1 MFTWFPVRSH
11 CSIFHYVNPVNL
23 KVLKSFSVYVFT
35 MFFTAGVSF
44 ATFSLLT
51 RHLNQFDYGI
61 INLYNSTSILL
72 VAFISCGVQFVLN
85 VDYFKLPPEQYRKR
99 FSNSIV
105 IPVGIFLL
113 LTVGFLVFNY
123 PIRKLIK
130 GDFFFTAVLPLTCL
144 LILVNDI
151 VLGLIRNREQHF
163 LFAGY
168 SIIKSIIEVSLAV
181 LFIVFLGWEWEGRI
195 ASSFITLIVTCSIAF
210 LLFKRWG
217 FLTRDISI
225 AEIKPVFKYGLPFIP
240 ERLAVF
246 FMFYS
251 DRFFIDY
258 YEGTDDV
265 GLYSAGAQ
273 IAVILNLIC
282 HSLNSTFYPYFYK
295 RLAKDKPDY
304 AGLRKGVLAFGG
316 IASATMIVLIV
327 ATPFIFKYFVGSHFR
342 PGQKY
347 AIYLIIGFFFWAVYN
362 MLLPFLLHNKK
373 NKQIMAIS
381 IAGMFLSIGLNFY
394 NVKHFGALGATYTS
408 IIVFGTMSVL
418 TLFAVHRIYNLKD
431 IFLGRNSNDA

>member
-1 MFTWFPVRSH
+1 MLAINHPK
-11 CSIFHYVNPVNL
+11 L

-51 RHLNQFDYGI
+51 RHLNEVDYGI
-61 INLYNSTSILL
+61 INLYNSTSILI

-85 VDYFKLPPEQYRKR
+85 VDYFKLSHEHYRKR
-99 FSNSIV
+99 FSNSMV
-105 IPVGIFLL
+105 IPVIIFGV
-113 LTVGFLVFNY
+113 LTIGFLIFNY
-123 PIRKLIK
+123 PIQRLIK
-130 GDFFFTAVLPLTCL
+130 ADFFFTAVLPLTCL

-151 VLGLIRNREQHF
+151 VLGLIRNREKHF
-163 LFAGY
+163 LFAGF
-168 SIIKSIIEVSLAV
+168 SISKSLIEVSLAV
-181 LFIVFLGWEWEGRI
+181 VFIVWLNWGWEGRI
-195 ASSFITLIVTCSIAF
+195 ASSFITLMVSCTAAF
-210 LLFKRWG
+210 LLFKRWN
-217 FLTRDISI
+217 FLTSEISL
-225 AEIKPVFKYGLPFIP
+225 AEIKPVFRYGLPFIP

-251 DRFFIDY
+251 DRFFIDF

-265 GLYSAGAQ
+265 GFYSAGAQ
-273 IAVILNLIC
+273 IAIILNLIC
-282 HSLNSTFYPYFYK
+282 HSLNSTFYPFFYK

-316 IASATMIVLIV
+316 IAAVTMLSLI
-327 ATPFIFKYFVGSHFR
+327 AMTPMIFKYFVGSVFR

-347 AIYLIIGFFFWAVYN
+347 AIFLIIAFFFWAIYN

-381 IAGMFLSIGLNFY
+381 IVGMLLSIGFNFY
-394 NVKHFGALGATYTS
+394 NVRHFGALGATYTS
-408 IIVFGTMSVL
+408 IIVFATMCLL
-418 TLFAVHRIYNLKD
+418 TLYAVHRIYNLKD
-431 IFLGRNSNDA
+431 IILGRNNNAT

>member
-1 MFTWFPVRSH
+1 
-11 CSIFHYVNPVNL
+11 
-23 KVLKSFSVYVFT
+23 

-51 RHLNQFDYGI
+51 RHLNEVDYGI
-61 INLYNSTSILL
+61 INLYTSTSILL

-85 VDYFKLPPEQYRKR
+85 VDYFKLPKELYRKR

-105 IPVGIFLL
+105 IPCIIFLIL
-113 LTVGFLVFNY
+113 SIGFLIFNY
-123 PIRKLIK
+123 PIQRLVKSN
-130 GDFFFTAVLPLTCL
+130 FFFTAVLPFTCFL
-144 LILVNDI
+144 VLVNDI
-151 VLGLIRNREQHF
+151 VLGLIRNREDHY
-163 LFAGY
+163 LFAIF
-168 SIIKSIIEVSLAV
+168 SISKNLLEVSLV
-181 LFIVFLGWEWEGRI
+181 ILFIVFLHWGWQGRI
-195 ASSFITLIVTCSIAF
+195 SGSFITLIISCVFAF
-210 LLFKRWG
+210 LLFKKWG
-217 FLTRDISI
+217 FWTSDITLH
-225 AEIKPVFKYGLPFIP
+225 EIKPVFKYGLPFIP

-273 IAVILNLIC
+273 IAVILNLMC
-282 HSLNSTFYPYFYK
+282 HSLNSTFYPFFYK

-316 IASATMIVLIV
+316 IASVTMLSLIV

-342 PGQKY
+342 SGQKY
-347 AIYLIIGFFFWAVYN
+347 AIYLVIGFFFWAVYN

-381 IAGMFLSIGLNFY
+381 VTGMFVSIGLNFY

-408 IIVFGTMSVL
+408 IIVFATMSL
-418 TLFAVHRIYNLKD
+418 LALLAVHRIYNLKD
-431 IFLGRNSNDA
+431 IILGRNSNDA

>member
-1 MFTWFPVRSH
+1 M
-11 CSIFHYVNPVNL
+11 C
-23 KVLKSFSVYVFT
+23 
-35 MFFTAGVSF
+35 FTAGVSF

-51 RHLNQFDYGI
+51 RYLNEVDYGI

-85 VDYFKLPPEQYRKR
+85 VDYFKLSKEQYRKR
-99 FSNSIV
+99 FSNSMV
-105 IPVGIFLL
+105 IPVIIFAV
-113 LTVGFLVFNY
+113 LTIGFLVFNY
-123 PIRKLIK
+123 PVQRLIK
-130 GDFFFTAVLPLTCL
+130 SNFFFTAVLPLTCL

-151 VLGLIRNREQHF
+151 VLGLIRNREKHF
-163 LFAGY
+163 LFAGF
-168 SIIKSIIEVSLAV
+168 SISKSLIEVSLAI
-181 LFIVFLGWEWEGRI
+181 LFIVFLNWGWQGRI
-195 ASSFITLIVTCSIAF
+195 AGSFITLIVSCAFAF
-210 LLFKRWG
+210 LLFKRWD
-217 FLTRDISI
+217 FLTADISR

-251 DRFFIDY
+251 DRFFIDF

-265 GLYSAGAQ
+265 GFYSAGAQ
-273 IAVILNLIC
+273 IAIILNLIC
-282 HSLNSTFYPYFYK
+282 HSLNSTFYPFFYK

-304 AGLRKGVLAFGG
+304 AGLRKGVFAFGG
-316 IASATMIVLIV
+316 IAALTMLCLIV
-327 ATPFIFKYFVGSHFR
+327 ATPMIFKYFVGSHFR

-347 AIYLIIGFFFWAVYN
+347 AIFLVIAFFFWAVYN

-381 IAGMFLSIGLNFY
+381 IVGMLLSIGFNFY

-408 IIVFGTMSVL
+408 ILVFATMCLL
-418 TLFAVHRIYNLKD
+418 TLYSVHRIYNLKD
-431 IFLGRNSNDA
+431 IILGRNNNDA